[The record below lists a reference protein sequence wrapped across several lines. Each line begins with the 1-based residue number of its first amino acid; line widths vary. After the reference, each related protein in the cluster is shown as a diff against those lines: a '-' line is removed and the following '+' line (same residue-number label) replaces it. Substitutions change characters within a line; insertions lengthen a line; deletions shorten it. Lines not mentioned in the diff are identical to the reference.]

1 MQLRFIEWR
10 LTLGSIR
17 KKADDKNVTNAL
29 SKAEKVIDEL
39 KRLIAIAETSIATAE
54 KRLNTG
60 DIPFKE

>member
-1 MQLRFIEWR
+1 
-10 LTLGSIR
+10 LGSIR